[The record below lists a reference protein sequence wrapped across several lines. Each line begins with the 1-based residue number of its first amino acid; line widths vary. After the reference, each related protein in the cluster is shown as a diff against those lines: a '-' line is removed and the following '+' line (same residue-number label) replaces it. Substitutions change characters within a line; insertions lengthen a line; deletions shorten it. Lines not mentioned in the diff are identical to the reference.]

1 MNLLESVPAT
11 KRAAAKMRGI
21 IDLPCSEYVRHEGFL
36 CESIGPVAAH
46 RLEFRSRP
54 DSRLRAPNAAIAGM
68 KSVMSVSI
76 D

>member
-1 MNLLESVPAT
+1 
-11 KRAAAKMRGI
+11 MRGI

-36 CESIGPVAAH
+36 CEPIGPVAAH

-68 KSVMSVSI
+68 KSVHECFDRLAIVPRPRLPGR
-76 D
+76 